1 MDGNIFKSNKK
12 MGLKP
17 YFTYLMN
24 PWLKPGAMDE
34 KYFLLN
40 HSQLHIKNHLNAV
53 LNEINLGKDKRTEY
67 S

>member
-1 MDGNIFKSNKK
+1 

-17 YFTYLMN
+17 YFTYLLN

-40 HSQLHIKNHLNAV
+40 LFSTA
-53 LNEINLGKDKRTEY
+53 
-67 S
+67 